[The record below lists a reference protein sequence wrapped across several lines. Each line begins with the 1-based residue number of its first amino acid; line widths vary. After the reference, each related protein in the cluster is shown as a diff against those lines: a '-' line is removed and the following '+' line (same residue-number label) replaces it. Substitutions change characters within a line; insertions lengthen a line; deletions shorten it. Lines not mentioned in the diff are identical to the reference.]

1 MHAQSPNYISNAKN
15 DFSDSLAQ
23 VAAQRLAIPSCKG
36 QHPSRGYWRMEGRGL
51 ANETDKTESHEKSEF
66 SGENPAVRMNTV
78 LGCCYEQTFA

>member
-1 MHAQSPNYISNAKN
+1 
-15 DFSDSLAQ
+15 
-23 VAAQRLAIPSCKG
+23 
-36 QHPSRGYWRMEGRGL
+36 MEGRGL